1 MPDVKMLMKEHVGY
15 DRNFSAFVSRT
26 VAEQLTC
33 VECEVSP
40 HQVDVLLITC
50 RASVV
55 AETVHTTRGVE
66 LNSNSDAI
74 IEVAGYAY
82 PSRMDNIEDRL
93 KAIARGVKKVIG
105 GHCHV
110 SITYF
115 EVANGCWT
123 SV

>member
-1 MPDVKMLMKEHVGY
+1 MPDVKMLIKEHVGY
-15 DRNFSAFVSRT
+15 DRNFSAFVSRI

-40 HQVDVLLITC
+40 QQVDVAIFTC
-50 RASVV
+50 RDSVV
-55 AETVHTTRGVE
+55 SETVHTMRGVE

-82 PSRMDNIEDRL
+82 PSRMDNITDRL
-93 KAIARGVKKVIG
+93 MVIARGVQKVIG
-105 GHCHV
+105 GHRHV